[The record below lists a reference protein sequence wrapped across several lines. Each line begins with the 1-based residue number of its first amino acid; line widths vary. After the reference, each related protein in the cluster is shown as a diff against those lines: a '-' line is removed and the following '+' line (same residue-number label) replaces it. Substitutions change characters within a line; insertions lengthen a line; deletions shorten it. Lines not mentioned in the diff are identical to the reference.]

1 MTKFV
6 YRNGFHFVGKFNEL
20 IAHLSAIENK
30 NITLKEY
37 IQSYRY
43 KLN

>member
-1 MTKFV
+1 MINYV

-20 IAHLSAIENK
+20 IALLSTIENK
-30 NITLKEY
+30 QITLKEY
-37 IQSYRY
+37 ILSYRQ